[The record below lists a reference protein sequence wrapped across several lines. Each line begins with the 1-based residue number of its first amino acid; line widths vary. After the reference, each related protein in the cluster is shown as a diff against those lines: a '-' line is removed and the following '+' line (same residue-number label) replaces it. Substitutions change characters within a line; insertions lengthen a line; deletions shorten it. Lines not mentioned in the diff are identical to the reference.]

1 MTDHT
6 PDPFERVLRLVAE
19 GRLTA
24 DEAGPILDA
33 LAARADAAEAPPF
46 DRQRRSE
53 TPRGF
58 APLAPIPPIPPVP
71 PVAPIPPA
79 TSGPA
84 GGTAPQ
90 WARIQVMES
99 GRRVVDLRIP
109 TSLGRF
115 ALGRVPGLSTEQVG
129 ELQRAISSG
138 LVGPLLE
145 VEDTDGDGVR
155 IVLE

>member
-1 MTDHT
+1 MAG
-6 PDPFERVLRLVAE
+6 PRDPIARVLHLVAE

-24 DEAGPILDA
+24 DEAAPILDA
-33 LAARADAAEAPPF
+33 LSSSGPGSGPTPPEPPEA
-46 DRQRRSE
+46 
-53 TPRGF
+53 
-58 APLAPIPPIPPVP
+58 
-71 PVAPIPPA
+71 PVAPVA
-79 TSGPA
+79 TGSG
-84 GGTAPQ
+84 GGTTPRF
-90 WARIQVMES
+90 ARIMVMEG

-115 ALGRVPGLSTEQVG
+115 ALGRVPGLSGEHIT

-145 VEDTDGDGVR
+145 VEDPDGDGVR

>member
-1 MTDHT
+1 M
-6 PDPFERVLRLVAE
+6 PDAIARVLHLVAE

-24 DEAGPILDA
+24 EEAAPILDA
-33 LAARADAAEAPPF
+33 LSSQGAGPAEAQPAEP
-46 DRQRRSE
+46 
-53 TPRGF
+53 
-58 APLAPIPPIPPVP
+58 A
-71 PVAPIPPA
+71 PVAAPSAAAPGS
-79 TSGPA
+79 SGNSPRF
-84 GGTAPQ
+84 
-90 WARIQVMES
+90 ARIQVMEG

-115 ALGRVPGLSTEQVG
+115 ALGRVPGLSGEQIG